1 MNFFGDYDWGSPGSI
16 LDYLNAQGAEDP
28 NFQGM
33 PVGTTA
39 LALAGALYGG
49 KTLYDAYNA
58 GSAASAASA
67 PAGTPV
73 GTPGPA
79 GGPAPGGGGAG
90 GPQAG
95 GGWGQG
101 AGAGSTP
108 ITPSGAEM
116 AGGGGGP
123 GSPAGSGGNGLSN
136 MNPLQ
141 LMQLGRMGTG
151 MMGGEQQQIQP
162 PGVVGPRQ
170 PRPIAPFYSIGRPQD
185 MRGLL
190 Y

>member
-1 MNFFGDYDWGSPGSI
+1 MNFFGDYNWGSPGSI

-28 NFQGM
+28 NFRGM

-39 LALAGALYGG
+39 LALAGALAGG
-49 KTLYDAYNA
+49 KTLYDAYNT
-58 GSAASAASA
+58 GSA
-67 PAGTPV
+67 T
-73 GTPGPA
+73 A
-79 GGPAPGGGGAG
+79 GGTGVGAG

-116 AGGGGGP
+116 AGGGVGP
-123 GSPAGSGGNGLSN
+123 GAPASSGGNGLSD

-151 MMGGEQQQIQP
+151 MMDREQPQLQP

-170 PRPIAPFYSIGRPQD
+170 PRPIAPFYSIGQQQGQD